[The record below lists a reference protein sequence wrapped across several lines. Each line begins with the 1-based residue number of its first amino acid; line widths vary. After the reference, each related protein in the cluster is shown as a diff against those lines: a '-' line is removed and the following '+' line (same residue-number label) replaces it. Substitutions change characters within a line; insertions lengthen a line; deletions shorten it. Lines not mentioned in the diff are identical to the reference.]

1 MPNVVVCALY
11 KFVTLEN
18 YQEIKA
24 PLLNFMLDQNLRGTL
39 LLAHEGIN
47 GTVAGS
53 RDAINALLAFLENDQ
68 RLAGVSVK
76 ESFVDEMPFLR
87 TRVKLKKEIVTMGI
101 EGIDPKRVVGTYV
114 KPKDW
119 NALISDP
126 EVTLVDTRNEYEV
139 QVGTFK
145 NALNPNTESFRNFPQ

>member
-18 YQEIKA
+18 YPELKA
-24 PLLNFMLDQNLRGTL
+24 PLLNFMHENNLRGTL

-53 RDAINALLAFLENDQ
+53 RNEINALLAFIENDP

-87 TRVKLKKEIVTMGI
+87 TRVKLKKKLSPWEW
-101 EGIDPKRVVGTYV
+101 RV
-114 KPKDW
+114 
-119 NALISDP
+119 
-126 EVTLVDTRNEYEV
+126 
-139 QVGTFK
+139 
-145 NALNPNTESFRNFPQ
+145 